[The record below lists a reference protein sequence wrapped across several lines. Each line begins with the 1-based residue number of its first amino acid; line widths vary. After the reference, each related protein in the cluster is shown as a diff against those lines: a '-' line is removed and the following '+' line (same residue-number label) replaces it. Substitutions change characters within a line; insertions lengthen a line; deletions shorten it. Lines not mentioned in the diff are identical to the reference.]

1 MSLVV
6 KFEIFRSSIS
16 SWEKLFEAASLFA
29 TRIGG
34 ERVINISPSWG
45 VSEGIV
51 TVWYWAERE
60 SNLLGLNEEE

>member
-6 KFEIFRSSIS
+6 KFEVFRSPIS

-29 TRIGG
+29 TKIGMERI
-34 ERVINISPSWG
+34 INISHSWG
-45 VSEGIV
+45 TPEGIV

-60 SNLLGLNEEE
+60 SNVLGLNEEE